1 MRDAQGAPQG
11 RNSPCSLVWLG
22 SVQWGQLPTFA
33 FQLGRRFPQIGKRQR
48 YIQQGILDLLSRL
61 GTLSHKAFCAK
72 PCCFFVGA
80 PPASSFECQAKS
92 KMQRR
97 SNVGFQT
104 AMAMLKSTRIPQ
116 WLIAQRTGTPVLRF
130 QGHRSGFCEIQ
141 YQWRF
146 GCSSRHSGLGL
157 SQTAPRKLRI

>member
-1 MRDAQGAPQG
+1 MRGAQDVHQA
-11 RNSPCSLVWLG
+11 RNSLCSLAWLG
-22 SVQWGQLPTFA
+22 SVQWVRSPTFA
-33 FQLGRRFPQIGKRQR
+33 FQLERRFPQIGKRRQCTP
-48 YIQQGILDLLSRL
+48 QGILDLSPQLE
-61 GTLSHKAFCAK
+61 TLSHKAFSAK

-80 PPASSFECQAKS
+80 PPASSFEHQAKS

-104 AMAMLKSTRIPQ
+104 AMGMLKSTRIPQ
-116 WLIAQRTGTPVLRF
+116 RLKAQGTNTPALKF

-146 GCSSRHSGLGL
+146 GCSSRHWGLGL
-157 SQTAPRKLRI
+157 SQITPRTLRI